1 MKKYTH
7 VHENEPFAK
16 GKFTNENYLF
26 GQKILRLDKIDFD
39 WRKNR
44 PLTIDFHLLWIFVG
58 VKISLALHGPEAE
71 KIPLGQS
78 IPNMTFI

>member
-16 GKFTNENYLF
+16 GTFTNENYSF
-26 GQKILRLDKIDFD
+26 GLKILRLDKIYFD

-44 PLTIDFHLLWIFVG
+44 PLTIDIHKKNVAFTTDFCCC
-58 VKISLALHGPEAE
+58 
-71 KIPLGQS
+71 Q
-78 IPNMTFI
+78 N

>member
-1 MKKYTH
+1 MKKYTY

-44 PLTIDFHLLWIFVG
+44 PLTIDFHKKKCSIYYGFLLVSKL
-58 VKISLALHGPEAE
+58 VSLYTDQRLKKSP
-71 KIPLGQS
+71 
-78 IPNMTFI
+78 

>member
-1 MKKYTH
+1 MKKYTY

-44 PLTIDFHLLWIFVG
+44 PLTIDFHKKNVAFTMDFCRSKTV
-58 VKISLALHGPEAE
+58 
-71 KIPLGQS
+71 
-78 IPNMTFI
+78 FIQN